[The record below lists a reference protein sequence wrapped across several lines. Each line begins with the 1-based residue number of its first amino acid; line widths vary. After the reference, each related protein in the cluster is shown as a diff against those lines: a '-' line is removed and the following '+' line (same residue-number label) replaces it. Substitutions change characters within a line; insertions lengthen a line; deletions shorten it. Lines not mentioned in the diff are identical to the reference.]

1 MNVTIV
7 SASTGGGHN
16 SAMQALRERFAELGA
31 ETRAVDLY
39 ACCGHAAYR
48 FVERSY
54 LFVSQRMRRGYRGV
68 YRMLESYPGARRAAS
83 AATRQ
88 GYVADCLGAALGETD
103 VVVSAH
109 PFAAHAL
116 DTLIKRGELDV
127 PVVALVTDWCVQPF
141 IEDSTSL
148 TAICFPSPLLL
159 PEAEAKGV
167 RNAVATGLPV
177 RREFL
182 SSLPAEEARR
192 ALGLDPGRDTAL
204 VMGGSMG
211 YGNMFPTVSELLERG
226 IQTICVCGSNEAL
239 KRKLEKLEGPLLAL
253 GFTDEVA
260 LCMDAADLIVTK
272 AGGLTVTE
280 LIAKRLPAVISA
292 SIPGQEE
299 RNGDFLIKHGGALR
313 PEAGRVAAEAAAL
326 LADRARLKAMS
337 DALAGL
343 RTPDA
348 CGEICSLALSLAES
362 AAAHARKG

>member
-16 SAMQALRERFAELGA
+16 SAMQALCERMAELGA
-31 ETRAVDLY
+31 ETTAVDLY
-39 ACCGHAAYR
+39 SCCGRYARR

-54 LFVSQRMRRGYRGV
+54 LFVSQRMRRGYSRV
-68 YRMLESYPGARRAAS
+68 YRMLEEYPGARRAAS

-88 GYVADCLGAALGETD
+88 SYVADCLGAAIGETD

-116 DTLIKRGELDV
+116 DTLIKRGELSV

-148 TAICFPSPLLL
+148 SAICFPSPLLL
-159 PEAEAKGV
+159 GEAEAKGV
-167 RNAVATGLPV
+167 KNAVATGLPV

-182 SSLPAEEARR
+182 SSLPADEARR
-192 ALGLDPGRDTAL
+192 ALGLDPERDTVL

-211 YGNMFPTVSELLERG
+211 YGNMYATVSELLAGG
-226 IQTICVCGSNEAL
+226 IQTICVCGNNEAL
-239 KRKLEKLEGPLLAL
+239 KKKLERLDGPLLAL
-253 GFTDEVA
+253 GFTDRVA

-280 LIAKRLPAVISA
+280 LIAKRLPAVLSP

-299 RNGDFLIKHGGALR
+299 RNGDFLIARGGAFR
-313 PEAGRVAAEAAAL
+313 PAAGLVAAEAAAL
-326 LADRARLKAMS
+326 LADKARLAAMS
-337 DALAGL
+337 EALDRLYMPG
-343 RTPDA
+343 A
-348 CGEICSLALSLAES
+348 CEEICDLALSLARARGGS
-362 AAAHARKG
+362 AKPV

>member
-16 SAMQALRERFAELGA
+16 SAMRALRERFAELGA

-39 ACCGHAAYR
+39 ACCGRTACR

-88 GYVADCLGAALGETD
+88 SYVADCLGAAIGETD

-127 PVVALVTDWCVQPF
+127 PVAALVTDWCVQPF

-148 TAICFPSPLLL
+148 SAICFPSPLLL

-167 RNAVATGLPV
+167 RNAVATGLPL

-182 SSLPAEEARR
+182 SSIPAADARL
-192 ALGLDPGRDTAL
+192 ALGLDPERGTVL

-211 YGNMFPTVSELLERG
+211 YGNMYSTVSELLAGG
-226 IQTICVCGSNEAL
+226 IQTICICGSNEAL
-239 KRKLEKLEGPLLAL
+239 KKRLDRLEGPLLAL

-260 LCMDAADLIVTK
+260 LCMDAADLIITK
-272 AGGLTVTE
+272 AGGLTVAE
-280 LIAKRLPAVISA
+280 LTAKGLPAVLSP

-313 PEAGRVAAEAAAL
+313 PEAGQVASEAAAL
-326 LADRARLKAMS
+326 LADRARLQAMS
-337 DALAGL
+337 EALDAL

-348 CGEICSLALSLAES
+348 CGEICSLALSLAERRK
-362 AAAHARKG
+362 AQARTG

>member
-31 ETRAVDLY
+31 ETRTVDLY
-39 ACCGHAAYR
+39 SCCGRSACR

-88 GYVADCLGAALGETD
+88 SYVADCLGAALGDTD
-103 VVVSAH
+103 VIVSAH

-116 DTLIKRGELDV
+116 DTLIKRGDLAV

-148 TAICFPSPLLL
+148 TAVCFPSPLLL

-167 RNAVATGLPV
+167 KNAVATGLPV
-177 RREFL
+177 RREFMR
-182 SSLPAEEARR
+182 SMPACEARSE
-192 ALGLDPGRDTAL
+192 LGLDPERGTVL

-211 YGNMFPTVSELLERG
+211 YGNMFSTVSELLSAG
-226 IQTICVCGSNEAL
+226 IQTVCICGSNEAL
-239 KRKLEKLEGPLLAL
+239 RRKLERLEGPLLAL
-253 GFTDEVA
+253 GFTDMVA

-280 LIAKRLPAVISA
+280 LIAKWLPAVIA
-292 SIPGQEE
+292 PSIPGQEE
-299 RNGDFLIKHGGALR
+299 RNGDFLISHGGAVR
-313 PEAGRVAAEAAAL
+313 PEAWRVAAEAAAL
-326 LADRARLKAMS
+326 LTDRARLAAMS
-337 DALAGL
+337 EALGAL
-343 RTPDA
+343 QTPDA
-348 CGEICSLALSLAES
+348 CDEICSLAIRLAR
-362 AAAHARKG
+362 ARCAQTLKG

>member
-7 SASTGGGHN
+7 SATTGGGHN
-16 SAMQALRERFAELGA
+16 STMNALRDRFAELGV

-39 ACCGHAAYR
+39 ACCGRAAFR

-54 LFVSQRMRRGYRGV
+54 LFVSQRMRRGYRRV
-68 YRMLESYPGARRAAS
+68 YRMLEDYPGARRAAS

-88 GYVADCLGAALGETD
+88 SYVADCLGAALGDTD

-116 DTLIKRGELDV
+116 DTLVKRGELDV

-148 TAICFPSPLLL
+148 NAICFPSPLLL
-159 PEAEAKGV
+159 GEAEAKGV
-167 RNAVATGLPV
+167 KNAIATGLPV

-182 SSLPAEEARR
+182 SSLPADEARR
-192 ALGLDPGRDTAL
+192 ALGLDPERDTVL

-211 YGNMFPTVSELLERG
+211 YGNMAATAEELLAAG
-226 IQTICVCGSNEAL
+226 VQTICVCGTNEAL
-239 KRKLEKLEGPLLAL
+239 KRRVDRLSGPLLSL
-253 GFTDEVA
+253 GFTDDVA

-280 LIAKRLPAVISA
+280 LIAKRLPAVLSP

-299 RNGDFLIKHGGALR
+299 RNGDFLIAQGGAVR
-313 PEAGRVAAEAAAL
+313 PSPGRVAAEAVAL
-326 LADRARLKAMS
+326 LADKARLGAMREALGLLATPSACEEICDLALGLARARGGSVRPL
-337 DALAGL
+337 
-343 RTPDA
+343 
-348 CGEICSLALSLAES
+348 
-362 AAAHARKG
+362 

>member
-39 ACCGHAAYR
+39 SCCGRNARR

-88 GYVADCLGAALGETD
+88 SYVADCLGAAIGETD

-116 DTLIKRGELDV
+116 DTLIKRGELTV
-127 PVVALVTDWCVQPF
+127 PVAALVTDWCVQPF

-148 TAICFPSPLLL
+148 SAICFPSPLLL

-167 RNAVATGLPV
+167 RNAVATGLPL
-177 RREFL
+177 RREFT
-182 SSLPAEEARR
+182 SSLPADEARR
-192 ALGLDPGRDTAL
+192 ALGLDPERDTVL
-204 VMGGSMG
+204 VIGGSMG
-211 YGNMFPTVSELLERG
+211 YGNMFSTVSELLAGG
-226 IQTICVCGSNEAL
+226 IQTVCVCGSNEAL
-239 KRKLEKLEGPLLAL
+239 RKKLEKLEGPLLAL

-272 AGGLTVTE
+272 AGGLTVAE
-280 LIAKRLPAVISA
+280 LIAKRLPAVLSP

-299 RNGDFLIKHGGALR
+299 RNGDFLIRHGGAVR
-313 PEAGRVAAEAAAL
+313 PEAGRVATEAAAL
-326 LADRARLKAMS
+326 LADRARLGAMS
-337 DALAGL
+337 AALAAL
-343 RTPDA
+343 QTPDA
-348 CGEICSLALSLAES
+348 CGEICSLALRLAETRS
-362 AAAHARKG
+362 AQTRRG